1 MVKRALAVKLSKSN
15 VRVRIHIKRTLGIVY
30 RQVERGRVLTEQ
42 NPDVNLTEQEVQ
54 DELLQDQE
62 DFNYCLKANQAA
74 LQNDLAELKNIVR
87 PFCTMV
93 KEVIAELK
101 LKNAVRVGVYY
112 PIYRIRAF
120 KKFWFVYLKLFHH
133 CTKLLN
139 HCNVKSCSILPVV
152 SANVPFL
159 SISDYKLMKCLVPG
173 QRIGDCVK
181 YISNYK
187 GQPWAL
193 RTDSCQVQYVFKCP
207 EEYAPKQNSVMNCI
221 DVDRVDLVNNGEGVN
236 VYEGLDQDELN
247 GDNGD
252 FEFDDADDG
261 ELEAGNAQ
269 EYVQH
274 IEDGF
279 RRVYRDFLF
288 YMDRPRSWVE
298 QLDSFLHA
306 IDRVVVLPISQIHY
320 EQSVRVVISKTRYV
334 QNILSPD
341 VAVQRHALQ
350 SREFARGVKTVDLN
364 VLQNRLALY
373 FGRFVAMREYHSTE
387 QVLTCKLNSTTQMK
401 VLHLI
406 YIRTLLPLSG
416 GKLDQANRQNYL
428 ILYESYVLEQSVVP
442 EPMSST
448 ICFVCLTKGIE
459 SFVVRKKEKPT
470 ADAENADYAKKLWDL
485 SEDLTKV
492 QFSI

>member
-236 VYEGLDQDELN
+236 VYEGLDQDELD

-269 EYVQH
+269 EYVQCCG
-274 IEDGF
+274 I
-279 RRVYRDFLF
+279 
-288 YMDRPRSWVE
+288 
-298 QLDSFLHA
+298 
-306 IDRVVVLPISQIHY
+306 ILPISQIHY